1 MIISENMRGAILM
14 MLSMGAFALN
24 DTFFKS
30 VAGDVPLFQAIL
42 IRGVLTSLI
51 IVLIALWRGEIR
63 MPELQ
68 SDRRAIFWRTVGEVV
83 STLCYL
89 LALFHMPL
97 ANATAIVQSLPLV
110 ITFAGAMFFAEVVGW
125 RRYSAIGLGFCGVL
139 LIVRPGSAGFDI
151 YSVLA
156 MVAVVFLVLRD
167 LSTRRLSQGVPSLL
181 VAGSAAIAVTILGA
195 AGTLIEGWQPIEASR
210 FALLSGAS
218 LFIISGYVLS
228 IMVMRVGE
236 IGFVSPFRY
245 TALIWA
251 IILGIVAFG
260 EVPDLWMLIGSAV
273 VIATGIYNFMRER
286 NHSRVVLGRAGL
298 AAKPPR

>member
-1 MIISENMRGAILM
+1 MSISENMRGAILM

-63 MPELQ
+63 IPELQ
-68 SDRRAIFWRTVGEVV
+68 SDRRAIFWRTFGELG
-83 STLCYL
+83 STFCYL

-110 ITFAGAMFFAEVVGW
+110 ITFAGAIFFAEVVGW

-139 LIVRPGSAGFDI
+139 LIVRPGSAGFDS

-181 VAGSAAIAVTILGA
+181 VAGSAAIAVTMLGA
-195 AGTLIEGWQPIEASR
+195 AGTLLEGWQPIGASR
-210 FALLSGAS
+210 LALLSGAS

-251 IILGIVAFG
+251 IVLGIVAFG
-260 EVPDLWMLIGSAV
+260 EVPDIWMLIGSAV
-273 VIATGIYNFMRER
+273 VIGTGIYNFVRER
-286 NHSRVVLGRAGL
+286 NQSRVVLARAGM
-298 AAKPPR
+298 ASERQR